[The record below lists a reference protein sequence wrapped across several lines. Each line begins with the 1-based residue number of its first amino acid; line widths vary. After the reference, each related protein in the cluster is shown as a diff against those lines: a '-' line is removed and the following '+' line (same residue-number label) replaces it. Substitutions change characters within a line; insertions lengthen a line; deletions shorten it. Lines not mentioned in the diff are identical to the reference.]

1 MKMRLGFC
9 RKPFQDELFY
19 SYVRSLCISNGILRL
34 QDWEW
39 YLRLKGFVHFN
50 GLYPSGLSLI
60 CDTVENDTF
69 PDAETAL
76 HMTPYFTDIDGLQ
89 AGQQAKLAEG
99 ILQPCSA
106 AVPDVKK
113 RSRSLKICPM
123 CYEMDKK
130 EYGESYLHVMHQV
143 KDVNVCF
150 EHRCKLQTVTS
161 VASRNLIE
169 PYDFDHKI
177 EMIADIDTCK
187 MQKKQL
193 EEQIQKNAACMQQ
206 SSCPVCGKTYLEHT
220 WSAKSKA
227 GCLFCNIKKSAEMI
241 IQIRLPKEYYIKE
254 KIKGIQ
260 TAKVVHKP
268 CGVAIKKLDAMLY
281 DEEVPECHECQTL
294 KASHLQEKYD
304 PECVNWVFADVTEN
318 DRKKKKIKVVHKQC
332 GQEFVMFANAFRK
345 KPECYCP
352 VCDSKIEVKDIQAVD
367 ADYEIVGEYKNNVE
381 QVDILHKSCGIMFK
395 MSKNSFLAGGRCP
408 VCTPRWD
415 LRTVVS
421 AVEDC
426 CKGYKVSPAAKRGW
440 AIVNCKDGRI
450 ITESYTKIMND
461 LMSEES
467 VIFTVKQ
474 KMYVPERTLRK
485 KILDN
490 VRKYTDQKGYWSF
503 ADGLDG
509 EVVTR
514 VQRNQVQDMTKAGYL
529 VRVGKGQYVW
539 QGYQHV

>member
-1 MKMRLGFC
+1 MKLGFC
-9 RKPFQDELFY
+9 RKSYPDELFY
-19 SYVRSLCISNGILRL
+19 SYVRSLCVENGILRL
-34 QDWEW
+34 QDLEW

-60 CDTVENDTF
+60 CDVVENATF
-69 PDAETAL
+69 PDVETAL
-76 HMTPYFTDIDGLQ
+76 HMTPYFTDIDEMRD
-89 AGQQAKLAEG
+89 GQQAKLGEG

-113 RSRSLKICPM
+113 RSRTLKICPI

-130 EYGESYLHVMHQV
+130 EYGESYLHVMHQI
-143 KDVNVCF
+143 KDIDICF
-150 EHRCKLQTVTS
+150 EHGCKLQTVTS
-161 VASRNLIE
+161 VASRDLIE
-169 PYDFDHKI
+169 PYNCDHKI
-177 EMIADIDTCK
+177 EMVADIDTCK
-187 MQKKQL
+187 MQKKIY

-206 SSCPVCGKTYLEHT
+206 SICPVCGEMYLEHV
-220 WSAKSKA
+220 WSAKTKA
-227 GCLFCNIKKSAEMI
+227 GCPFCNVKKSAEMI
-241 IQIRLPKEYYIKE
+241 IQIRLPEKYYIQE

-260 TAKVVHKP
+260 TAKVVHET
-268 CGVAIKKLDAMLY
+268 CGVAIRKLDAMLY

-304 PECVNWVFADVTEN
+304 PEQINWVFDDVTAE
-318 DRKKKKIKVVHKQC
+318 DRKKKKIKVMHKSC
-332 GQEFVMFANAFRK
+332 GKEFVMFANAFRQRSDG
-345 KPECYCP
+345 YCP
-352 VCDSKIEVKDIQAVD
+352 VCDNKVQVKNISDVD

-381 QVDILHKSCGIMFK
+381 QVDILHKSCGIVFK

-408 VCTPRWD
+408 VCTPRWNFQ
-415 LRTVVS
+415 TVVS
-421 AVEDC
+421 AVEEC
-426 CKGYKVSPAAKRGW
+426 SSGYEVNPAPKRGW
-440 AIVNCKDGRI
+440 AIICKDGRS
-450 ITESYTKIMND
+450 ITESYTKIMCD
-461 LMSEES
+461 LMSEKS
-467 VIFTVKQ
+467 VIFTDKQ

-529 VRVGKGQYVW
+529 VRIGKGRYVW
-539 QGYQHV
+539 QGYQ

>member
-34 QDWEW
+34 QDLEW
-39 YLRLKGFVHFN
+39 YLRLKVFVHFN
-50 GLYPSGLSLI
+50 GLYPAGLSLI
-60 CDTVENDTF
+60 CDTVENTTF
-69 PDAETAL
+69 PDIRMAL
-76 HMTPYFTDIDGLQ
+76 NMTPYFTDIAGMKE
-89 AGQQAKLAEG
+89 GQQAKLAEG

-123 CYEMDKK
+123 CVREDKK
-130 EYGESYLHVMHQV
+130 TFGESYLHVIHQI
-143 KDVNVCF
+143 KDIDICF
-150 EHRCKLQTVTS
+150 EHGCKLQTVTS
-161 VASRNLIE
+161 VASRDLIE
-169 PYDFDHKI
+169 PYNCDHKI
-177 EMIADIDTCK
+177 EMVADIDTCK

-206 SSCPVCGKTYLEHT
+206 SICPTCGKKYLEHV
-220 WSAKSKA
+220 WSAKTKA
-227 GCLFCNIKKSAEMI
+227 GCPFCNIKKSPEMI

-254 KIKGIQ
+254 KVKGVQ
-260 TAKVVHKP
+260 AAKVVHKP
-268 CGVAIKKLDAMLY
+268 CGVAVRKLDAILY
-281 DEEVPECHECQTL
+281 SEVPECNECQTL
-294 KASHLQEKYD
+294 KASHLQAKYD
-304 PECVNWVFADVTEN
+304 PKQINWIFADVTAE

-332 GQEFVMFANAFRK
+332 GQEFVMFANAFRQRS
-345 KPECYCP
+345 EGYCP

-381 QVDILHKSCGIMFK
+381 QVDILHKSCGITFK
-395 MSKNSFLAGGRCP
+395 MSKTSFLAGGRCP

-415 LRTVVS
+415 FQTVVS
-421 AVEDC
+421 AVEEC
-426 CKGYKVSPAAKRGW
+426 SSGYEVNPASKRGW
-440 AIVNCKDGRI
+440 AIICKDGRS

-490 VRKYTDQKGYWSF
+490 VWKYTDQKGYWSF

>member
-1 MKMRLGFC
+1 MKLGFC
-9 RKPFQDELFY
+9 RKSYPDELFY
-19 SYVRSLCISNGILRL
+19 SYVRSLCVENGILRL
-34 QDWEW
+34 QDLEW
-39 YLRLKGFVHFN
+39 YLRLKEFVRFN

-60 CDTVENDTF
+60 CDVVENATF
-69 PDAETAL
+69 PDVETAL

-150 EHRCKLQTVTS
+150 EHGCKLQTVVST
-161 VASRNLIE
+161 ASRDLIGE
-169 PYDFDHKI
+169 YVFDSAI

-206 SSCPVCGKTYLEHT
+206 SICPVCGEMYLEHV
-220 WSAKSKA
+220 WSAKTKA
-227 GCLFCNIKKSAEMI
+227 GCPFCNVKKSAEMI
-241 IQIRLPKEYYIKE
+241 IQIRLPEKYYIQE

-260 TAKVVHKP
+260 TAKVVHET
-268 CGVAIKKLDAMLY
+268 CGVAIRKLDAMLY
-281 DEEVPECHECQTL
+281 DKEVPECHECQTL

-304 PECVNWVFADVTEN
+304 PEQINWVFDDVTAE
-318 DRKKKKIKVVHKQC
+318 DRKKKKIKVMHKSC
-332 GQEFVMFANAFRK
+332 GKEFVMFANAFRQRSDG
-345 KPECYCP
+345 YCP
-352 VCDSKIEVKDIQAVD
+352 VCDNKVQVKNISDVD

-381 QVDILHKSCGIMFK
+381 QVDILHKSCGIVFK

-408 VCTPRWD
+408 VCTPRWNFQ
-415 LRTVVS
+415 TVVS

-426 CKGYKVSPAAKRGW
+426 CEGYKVSPASKRGW

-450 ITESYTKIMND
+450 ITESYAKIMSD
-461 LMSEES
+461 LMSSES
-467 VIFTVKQ
+467 VIFIDKQ
-474 KMYVPERTLRK
+474 KMYVPPKTIKR

-490 VRKYTDQKGYWSF
+490 VKKCTDQKGYWEFS
-503 ADGLDG
+503 DGLDG

-514 VQRNQVQDMTKAGYL
+514 VQRNLIQDMAKMGYL
-529 VRVGKGQYVW
+529 VRIGKGRYVW
-539 QGYQHV
+539 QGYQ

>member
-1 MKMRLGFC
+1 MRLGFC
-9 RKPFQDELFY
+9 RKPYPDELFY
-19 SYVRSLCISNGILRL
+19 SYVRSLCVENGILRL
-34 QDWEW
+34 QDLEW

-50 GLYPSGLSLI
+50 GLYPAGLSLI
-60 CDTVENDTF
+60 CDTVENATF
-69 PDAETAL
+69 PDVETAL
-76 HMTPYFTDIDGLQ
+76 HMTPYFADIDEMRN
-89 AGQQAKLAEG
+89 GQQAKLSEG

-106 AVPDVKK
+106 AVPNIQSN
-113 RSRSLKICPM
+113 SRVLKICSI

-130 EYGESYLHVMHQV
+130 KYGEGYLHVMHQI
-143 KDVNVCF
+143 KDIDICF
-150 EHRCKLQTVTS
+150 EHGCKLQTVTS
-161 VASRNLIE
+161 VASRDLIGA
-169 PYDFDHKI
+169 YDFDSAI

-206 SSCPVCGKTYLEHT
+206 SICPTCGKKYLEHV
-220 WSAKSKA
+220 WSAKTKA
-227 GCLFCNIKKSAEMI
+227 GCPFCNIKKSPEMI

-254 KIKGIQ
+254 KVKGIQ
-260 TAKVVHKP
+260 AAKVVHRP
-268 CGVAIKKLDAMLY
+268 CNVAIRKLDAILY
-281 DEEVPECHECQTL
+281 SEVPECHECQML
-294 KASHLQEKYD
+294 KPAHLQEKYD
-304 PECVNWVFADVTEN
+304 LECVNWVFADVTEN

-332 GQEFVMFANAFRK
+332 GQEFVMFANAFRQNGEK
-345 KPECYCP
+345 GYCP
-352 VCDSKIEVKDIQAVD
+352 VCDNKVQVKNVSDVA

-381 QVDILHKSCGIMFK
+381 QVDILHKSCGITFK
-395 MSKNSFLAGGRCP
+395 MSKTSFLAGGRCP

-415 LRTVVS
+415 FAIV
-421 AVEDC
+421 ADAIADC
-426 CKGYKVSPAAKRGW
+426 CEGYKVSPAPKRGW

-450 ITESYTKIMND
+450 ITESYTKIMSD
-461 LMSEES
+461 LMSSES
-467 VIFTVKQ
+467 VIFIDKQ
-474 KMYVPERTLRK
+474 KMYVPERILRK

>member
-1 MKMRLGFC
+1 MRLGFC

-19 SYVRSLCISNGILRL
+19 SYVRSLCVSNGILRL
-34 QDWEW
+34 QDLEW
-39 YLRLKGFVHFN
+39 YLRLKGFVHF
-50 GLYPSGLSLI
+50 GLYPSGLSLT
-60 CDTVENDTF
+60 CDIVENATF
-69 PDAETAL
+69 PDVETAL

-89 AGQQAKLAEG
+89 AGQQAKLSEG

-106 AVPDVKK
+106 AVPNIQSN
-113 RSRSLKICPM
+113 SRVLKICPI

-130 EYGESYLHVMHQV
+130 KYGEGYLHVMHQI
-143 KDVNVCF
+143 KDIDICF
-150 EHRCKLQTVTS
+150 EHGCKLQTVTS
-161 VASRNLIE
+161 VASRDLIGA
-169 PYDFDHKI
+169 YDFDSAI

-187 MQKKQL
+187 MQKRQL

-206 SSCPVCGKTYLEHT
+206 SICSVCGKKYLEHV
-220 WSAKSKA
+220 WSAKTSA
-227 GCLFCNIKKSAEMI
+227 GCPFCNVKKSPEMI
-241 IQIRLPKEYYIKE
+241 IQIRLPEKYYIRE

-260 TAKVVHKP
+260 TAKVVHRP

-304 PECVNWVFADVTEN
+304 PKCVNWVFDDVTVE
-318 DRKKKKIKVVHKQC
+318 DRKKKKIKVMHKQC
-332 GQEFVMFANAFRK
+332 GREFVMFANAFRQNGK
-345 KPECYCP
+345 KGYCP
-352 VCDSKIEVKDIQAVD
+352 VCDNKVQIKDIQAVD
-367 ADYEIVGEYKNNVE
+367 TDYEIVGEYKNNIE

-395 MSKNSFLAGGRCP
+395 MSKTSFLAGGRCP

-415 LRTVVS
+415 LKMVTD
-421 AVEDC
+421 AIAEC
-426 CKGYKVSPAAKRGW
+426 CNGYEVSPASKRGW
-440 AIVNCKDGRI
+440 AIVNCKEERL

-467 VIFTVKQ
+467 VIFTDKQ
-474 KMYVPERTLRK
+474 KVYVPERTLRK

-490 VRKYTDQKGYWSF
+490 VKKCTDQKGYWEF

-514 VQRNQVQDMTKAGYL
+514 VQRNLIQDMAKAGYL
-529 VRVGKGQYVW
+529 VRVGKGRYVW
-539 QGYQHV
+539 QGYQRV

>member
-1 MKMRLGFC
+1 MKLGFC
-9 RKPFQDELFY
+9 RKSYPDELFY
-19 SYVRSLCISNGILRL
+19 SYVRSLCVENGILRL
-34 QDWEW
+34 QDLEW
-39 YLRLKGFVHFN
+39 YLRLKEFVRFN

-60 CDTVENDTF
+60 CDVVENATF
-69 PDAETAL
+69 PDVETAL

-113 RSRSLKICPM
+113 RSRTLKICPI

-130 EYGESYLHVMHQV
+130 EYGESYLHVMHQI
-143 KDVNVCF
+143 KDIDICF
-150 EHRCKLQTVTS
+150 EHGCKLQTVTS
-161 VASRNLIE
+161 VASRDLIE
-169 PYDFDHKI
+169 PYNCDHKI
-177 EMIADIDTCK
+177 EMVADIDTCK
-187 MQKKQL
+187 MQKKRL

-206 SSCPVCGKTYLEHT
+206 SICPTCGKAYLEHT
-220 WSAKSKA
+220 WSVKTKA
-227 GCLFCNIKKSAEMI
+227 GCPFCNIKKSAEMI
-241 IQIRLPKEYYIKE
+241 IQIRLPEKYYIKE

-260 TAKVVHKP
+260 TAKVVHRP
-268 CGVAIKKLDAMLY
+268 CGVPIRKLDAILY
-281 DEEVPECHECQTL
+281 SEVPECHECQML
-294 KASHLQEKYD
+294 KPAHLQEKYD
-304 PECVNWVFADVTEN
+304 PEQINWVFADVTAE
-318 DRKKKKIKVVHKQC
+318 DRKKKKIKVMHKQC
-332 GQEFVMFANAFRK
+332 GQEFVMFANAFRQRSDG
-345 KPECYCP
+345 YCP
-352 VCDSKIEVKDIQAVD
+352 VCDNKVQVKNISDMD

-408 VCTPRWD
+408 VCTPRWNFQ
-415 LRTVVS
+415 TVVS

-426 CKGYKVSPAAKRGW
+426 CEGYKVSPAAKRGW

-474 KMYVPERTLRK
+474 KMYVPDRTLRK

-490 VRKYTDQKGYWSF
+490 VRKYTDQKGYWEF

-514 VQRNQVQDMTKAGYL
+514 VQRNLIQDMSKAGYL
-529 VRVGKGQYVW
+529 VRIGKGQYVW

>member
-1 MKMRLGFC
+1 MKLGFC
-9 RKPFQDELFY
+9 RKSYPDELFY
-19 SYVRSLCISNGILRL
+19 SYVRSLCVENGILRL
-34 QDWEW
+34 QDLEW
-39 YLRLKGFVHFN
+39 YLRLKEFVRFN

-60 CDTVENDTF
+60 CDVVENATF
-69 PDAETAL
+69 PDVETAL

-113 RSRSLKICPM
+113 RSRTLKICPI

-130 EYGESYLHVMHQV
+130 EYGESYLHVMHQI
-143 KDVNVCF
+143 KDIDICF
-150 EHRCKLQTVTS
+150 EHGCKLQTVTS
-161 VASRNLIE
+161 VASRDLIE
-169 PYDFDHKI
+169 PYNCDHKI
-177 EMIADIDTCK
+177 EMVADIDTCK
-187 MQKKQL
+187 MQKKRL

-206 SSCPVCGKTYLEHT
+206 SICPTCGKAYLEHT
-220 WSAKSKA
+220 WSVKTKA
-227 GCLFCNIKKSAEMI
+227 GCPFCNIKKSAEMI
-241 IQIRLPKEYYIKE
+241 IQIRLPEKYYIKE

-260 TAKVVHKP
+260 TAKVVHRP
-268 CGVAIKKLDAMLY
+268 CGVPIRKLDAILY
-281 DEEVPECHECQTL
+281 SEVPECHECQML
-294 KASHLQEKYD
+294 KPAHLQEKYD
-304 PECVNWVFADVTEN
+304 PEQINWVFADVTAE
-318 DRKKKKIKVVHKQC
+318 DRKKKKIKVMHKQC

-345 KPECYCP
+345 KPEGYCP

-367 ADYEIVGEYKNNVE
+367 VDYEIVGEYKNNVE
-381 QVDILHKSCGIMFK
+381 QVDILHKSCGIVFK

-421 AVEDC
+421 AVEEC
-426 CKGYKVSPAAKRGW
+426 SSGYEVNPAPKRGW
-440 AIVNCKDGRI
+440 AIICKDGRS
-450 ITESYTKIMND
+450 ITESYTKIMCD

-467 VIFTVKQ
+467 VIFTDKQ
-474 KMYVPERTLRK
+474 KVYVPERTLRK

-490 VRKYTDQKGYWSF
+490 VRKYTDQKGYWEF

-514 VQRNQVQDMTKAGYL
+514 VQRNLIQDMSKMGYL
-529 VRVGKGQYVW
+529 VRIGKGRYVW
-539 QGYQHV
+539 QGYQ

>member
-1 MKMRLGFC
+1 MRLGFC
-9 RKPFQDELFY
+9 RKPYPDELFY
-19 SYVRSLCISNGILRL
+19 SYVRSLCVENGILRL
-34 QDWEW
+34 QDLEW

-50 GLYPSGLSLI
+50 GLYPAGLSLI
-60 CDTVENDTF
+60 CDTVENATF
-69 PDAETAL
+69 PDVETAL

-123 CYEMDKK
+123 CVREDKK
-130 EYGESYLHVMHQV
+130 TFGESYLHVMHQI
-143 KDVNVCF
+143 KDIDICF
-150 EHRCKLQTVTS
+150 EHGCKLQTVTS
-161 VASRNLIE
+161 VASRDLIE

-177 EMIADIDTCK
+177 EMVADIDTCK

-206 SSCPVCGKTYLEHT
+206 SSCPVCGKKYLEHT
-220 WSAKSKA
+220 WSVKTKA
-227 GCLFCNIKKSAEMI
+227 GCQFCNVKKSPEMI
-241 IQIRLPKEYYIKE
+241 IQIRLPEKYYIRE

-260 TAKVVHKP
+260 TAKVVHRP
-268 CGVAIKKLDAMLY
+268 CNVAIRKLDAMLY

-294 KASHLQEKYD
+294 KPAHLQEKYD
-304 PECVNWVFADVTEN
+304 PKCVNWVFDDVTAE
-318 DRKKKKIKVVHKQC
+318 DRKKKKIKVMHKSC
-332 GQEFVMFANAFRK
+332 GKEFVMFANAFKK
-345 KPECYCP
+345 KPEGYCP
-352 VCDSKIEVKDIQAVD
+352 VCDNKVQMKDIQSVD

-381 QVDILHKSCGIMFK
+381 QVDILHKDCGIVFK
-395 MSKNSFLAGGRCP
+395 MSKSNFLAGGRCP

-415 LRTVVS
+415 FTMV
-421 AVEDC
+421 ADAIADC
-426 CKGYKVSPAAKRGW
+426 CEGYKVSPAPKRGW
-440 AIVNCKDGRI
+440 AIICKDGKSV
-450 ITESYTKIMND
+450 TESYVKIMND
-461 LMSEES
+461 LMSEKS
-467 VIFTVKQ
+467 VIFTDKQ
-474 KMYVPERTLRK
+474 KMYVSKRTLRK

-490 VRKYTDQKGYWSF
+490 IRKYTTDQKGYWEF

-514 VQRNQVQDMTKAGYL
+514 VQRNLIQDMSKAGYL

>member
-1 MKMRLGFC
+1 MKLGFC
-9 RKPFQDELFY
+9 RKSYPDELFY
-19 SYVRSLCISNGILRL
+19 SYVRSLCVENGILRL
-34 QDWEW
+34 QDLEW
-39 YLRLKGFVHFN
+39 YLRLKGFVRFN

-60 CDTVENDTF
+60 CDVVENATF
-69 PDAETAL
+69 PDVETAL
-76 HMTPYFTDIDGLQ
+76 HMTPYFTDIDEMRD
-89 AGQQAKLAEG
+89 GQQAKLGEG

-106 AVPDVKK
+106 AVPNIQ
-113 RSRSLKICPM
+113 RNSRTLKICPM
-123 CYEMDKK
+123 CVREDKK

-143 KDVNVCF
+143 KNIDICF
-150 EHRCKLQTVTS
+150 KHGCKLQIVTS
-161 VASRNLIE
+161 TASRNLIE
-169 PYDFDHKI
+169 PYNFDHKI
-177 EMIADIDTCK
+177 EMIADVYTCK
-187 MQKKQL
+187 NQKKQL
-193 EEQIQKNAACMQQ
+193 EEQIQKNATCMQQ
-206 SSCPVCGKTYLEHT
+206 SICPTCGKAYLEHT
-220 WSAKSKA
+220 WSVKTKA
-227 GCLFCNIKKSAEMI
+227 GCPFCNVKKSAGMI

-268 CGVAIKKLDAMLY
+268 CGVPIRKLDAILY
-281 DEEVPECHECQTL
+281 SEVPECHECQML
-294 KASHLQEKYD
+294 KPAHLQEKYD
-304 PECVNWVFADVTEN
+304 PEQINWVFADVTAE
-318 DRKKKKIKVVHKQC
+318 DRKKKKIKVMHKQC

-345 KPECYCP
+345 KPEGYCP

-367 ADYEIVGEYKNNVE
+367 VDYEIVGEYKNNVE
-381 QVDILHKSCGIMFK
+381 QVDILHKSCGIVFK

-408 VCTPRWD
+408 VCTPRWNFQ
-415 LRTVVS
+415 TVVS

-426 CKGYKVSPAAKRGW
+426 CEGYKVNPASKRGW
-440 AIVNCKDGRI
+440 AIICKDGRS